1 MYRILSNSRSG
12 VKAMETKVNSLADD
26 LANLQTHGY
35 KRKEIGFQ
43 ELITNE
49 IHEHDVLKSDNLLHS
64 RLNVGVKAGVST
76 INHQQG
82 ILMPS
87 ESEFNM
93 AIEGSGFFGVIDVD
107 GNIKLTRNGGFQL
120 NEDNSVSDDNGNLLF
135 IDLEVPK
142 EDWATGPIG
151 ISYGGVITQEIED
164 VNTVLGRVVLF
175 QPHVLDS
182 LIPLGESGYFPV
194 GDVELYNSIDNP
206 QAFGKIVQNFLEAS
220 NVHMGKTMTDLI
232 IAQRAYSMNIKTIQ
246 STDEIMSMV
255 NGIKR

>member
-1 MYRILSNSRSG
+1 
-12 VKAMETKVNSLADD
+12 METKVNSLADD
-26 LANLQTHGY
+26 LANLQTYGY

-49 IHEHDVLKSDNLLHS
+49 IHEHDVLKSDNLEHG
-64 RLNVGVKAGVST
+64 RINVGAKAGIATV
-76 INHQQG
+76 NFQQG

-87 ESEFNM
+87 DSEFNM
-93 AIEGSGFFGVIDVD
+93 AIEGSGFFGMVDVD
-107 GNIKLTRNGGFQL
+107 GNIVLTRNGGFQL
-120 NEDNSVSDDNGNLLF
+120 NEDNSVSDDNGNLL
-135 IDLEVPK
+135 IMDLEIPK
-142 EDWATGPIG
+142 ANWATGPVS

-164 VNTVLGRVVLF
+164 VSTVLGSVVLY

-182 LIPLGESGYFPV
+182 LIPLGESRYLPA
-194 GDVELYNSIDNP
+194 GDVDLYNSIDHP
-206 QAFGKIVQNFLEAS
+206 ERFGKIIQNFVEAS

-232 IAQRAYSMNIKTIQ
+232 IAQRAYSMNVKTIQ